1 MRQSKVSDRAW
12 GHYWPSDTILEG
24 GSSASGLQLTW
35 VTDPTEREKRDH
47 VMNFSIHPVLTKH
60 WRGDCFGGLEKPANG
75 EPGTILIQLFRDH
88 KLGYHKETGGAM
100 ARPLT
105 QRSVSLQF
113 PLPAALRGQMSVP
126 EHVCSRKRK
135 GSMGW
140 DPDEPPVSLVLMN
153 TLSVKGN
160 DMLLVEMT
168 GGQMLTFAFR
178 QLIKEKMNLC
188 SPPKR
193 GSRSKPRKE
202 PLRWTGCKRRGPWLR
217 TETFQFPV
225 TQFSPY
231 PR

>member
-24 GSSASGLQLTW
+24 GSSASGLRLTW
-35 VTDPTEREKRDH
+35 VTDPMEREKRDH

-75 EPGTILIQLFRDH
+75 EPGTILIQLFRNH
-88 KLGYHKETGGAM
+88 ELGYHKETGGAM

-113 PLPAALRGQMSVP
+113 PLPAALRGQMSVL

-140 DPDEPPVSLVLMN
+140 DPDEPSGSLALAN

-168 GGQMLTFAFR
+168 GGQNAYFCFQVAH
-178 QLIKEKMNLC
+178 
-188 SPPKR
+188 KR
-193 GSRSKPRKE
+193 ENEFMFPSK
-202 PLRWTGCKRRGPWLR
+202 KR
-217 TETFQFPV
+217 E
-225 TQFSPY
+225 
-231 PR
+231 